1 MERLKRIFSRS
12 KDRNRKIQVFAL
24 VGDTGTGKSFR
35 ARLITEKY
43 GIDLMID
50 DGLLIRGQ
58 RILAG
63 RSAKREKNKF
73 TAIKRAIFDDPLH
86 AREVMTA
93 LEQEKYRSIL
103 LIGTSEKMV
112 GRIAERLDLPFP
124 DQIIYIQD
132 VATEDEILQARE
144 SRKKRGKHVIPV
156 PVIEVKQD
164 PAHRVIDSFKLFMK
178 RHPIFPWKN
187 EVVEKAVVQ
196 PEYSRR
202 GRLSISETALGQ
214 MIMHCVEEFAPEV
227 KITRIIVDQGLEGYE
242 LEVRIGLPLGIEAS
256 DLLSGLQDYII
267 TNVERYTGIHI
278 DCLDLTIDKISKRSK
293 FAKDPVDTD
302 GREEK
307 KHKRRGADVIGPG

>member
-1 MERLKRIFSRS
+1 MNRIKRIFKKSS
-12 KDRNRKIQVFAL
+12 PRNRRIQVFAL

-73 TAIKRAIFDDPLH
+73 MAIKRAIFEDAMH

-93 LEQEKYRSIL
+93 LEKEKYRSIL

-132 VATEDEILQARE
+132 VATEDEIVQARE

-164 PAHRVIDSFKLFMK
+164 PAHRVIDSIKLFMK
-178 RHPIFPWKN
+178 RHPVLFWKK
-187 EVVEKAVVQ
+187 EVVEKTVVQ

-202 GRLSISETALGQ
+202 GRLAISEAALGQ

-227 KITRIIVDQGLEGYE
+227 QITRIIVDPGSEGYE
-242 LEVRIGLPLGIEAS
+242 IEVRIGLPLGMEAP
-256 DLLSGLQDYII
+256 DVLSGLQEYIV

-278 DCLDLTIDKISKRSK
+278 DCLDLTIDKISKRK
-293 FAKDPVDTD
+293 TALV
-302 GREEK
+302 
-307 KHKRRGADVIGPG
+307 